1 MKKYPLLSALY
12 KWIIITIIVIVI
24 FTLILLGLGY
34 LLKENERD
42 SRELKHRIDNNQ
54 ASVNQVSSTL
64 DPPQATYSGLKN
76 DNFS

>member
-54 ASVNQVSSTL
+54 ASVNQVSSAL